1 MKKYLAMILA
11 GMMAVSM
18 VACGGSSN
26 SSNSA
31 SSSEP
36 AAEAQAEQTEAEPA
50 AEATEAAEPAA
61 EATEA
66 AEPAAEATEAAEPAA
81 DAAFT
86 TVEAGKLHMA
96 TNAAFP
102 PYEMTSDNGGYE
114 GIDVEIATLIAEK
127 LGLELV
133 VDDMEFSSVIISVQ
147 NGKSDMAMAGLTV
160 TEERK
165 QNVDFTESYAT
176 GVQVIIVPED
186 SDIQTVDDLAND
198 KMIGV
203 QDGTTGYIYCSDTVE
218 NGGYGED
225 HVTSYTNG
233 AMAIE
238 ALKGGK
244 VDAVVIDNEP
254 AKAFVE
260 VNEGL
265 KILDTEYIVE
275 NYAIGISKDNPALCE
290 AVNNALTELIADG
303 SVQAIIDK
311 YIKAE

>member
-1 MKKYLAMILA
+1 MKKYFAMLIA
-11 GMMAVSM
+11 GMMAVSL
-18 VACGGSSN
+18 VACGGSS
-26 SSNSA
+26 
-31 SSSEP
+31 SSSAP
-36 AAEAQAEQTEAEPA
+36 AAEEAVEETEAEAPAEDA
-50 AEATEAAEPAA
+50 AEAPAEDAA
-61 EATEA
+61 EAP
-66 AEPAAEATEAAEPAA
+66 AEDAAEAPAA
-81 DAAFT
+81 DAAEAPAAVT

-102 PYEMTSDNGGYE
+102 PYEMVSDNGGFE
-114 GIDVEIATLIAEK
+114 GIDVEIATAIAEK

-133 VDDMEFSSVIISVQ
+133 VDDMEFGSVITSVQ
-147 NGKSDMAMAGLTV
+147 SGKSDIAMAGLTV

-176 GVQVIIVPED
+176 GVQVVIVPED

-254 AKAFVE
+254 AKAFVAA
-260 VNEGL
+260 NEGL
-265 KILDTEYIVE
+265 RILDTEYIVE
-275 NYAIGISKDNPALCE
+275 NYAIGISKENTGLRDAVDAALK
-290 AVNNALTELIADG
+290 ELIADG
-303 SVQAIIDK
+303 TVQSIVDK
-311 YIKAE
+311 YITAE

>member
-1 MKKYLAMILA
+1 MKKYLAMLLA
-11 GMMAVSM
+11 GMMAVSLM
-18 VACGGSSN
+18 ACGGSG
-26 SSNSA
+26 SA
-31 SSSEP
+31 SSSASSEP
-36 AAEAQAEQTEAEPA
+36 AAQTEAAP
-50 AEATEAAEPAA
+50 AEAAAN
-61 EATEA
+61 
-66 AEPAAEATEAAEPAA
+66 
-81 DAAFT
+81 DAGFT
-86 TVEAGKLHMA
+86 TVAEGELHMA

-114 GIDVEIATLIAEK
+114 GIDVEIATMIAQK

-133 VDDMEFSSVIISVQ
+133 VDDMEFSSVITSVQ
-147 NGKSDMAMAGLTV
+147 SGKADMAMAGLTV

-165 QNVDFTESYAT
+165 KNVDFTESYAT

-198 KMIGV
+198 KMIGC
-203 QDGTTGYIYCSDTVE
+203 QDGTTGYIYCSDSVE

-254 AKAFVE
+254 AKAFVQA
-260 VNEGL
+260 NAGL
-265 KILDTEYIVE
+265 KILDTEYIIE
-275 NYAIGISKDNPALCE
+275 NYAIGISKDNNGLRD
-290 AVNNALTELIADG
+290 AVNNALKELIADG
-303 SVQAIIDK
+303 SVQQIVDK
-311 YIKAE
+311 YINAEN

>member
-1 MKKYLAMILA
+1 MKKYAAILLA
-11 GMMAVSM
+11 GMMALSLA
-18 VACGGSSN
+18 ACGGSS
-26 SSNSA
+26 SANSA
-31 SSSEP
+31 KEDAAP
-36 AAEAQAEQTEAEPA
+36 AEAEAVTEEAE
-50 AEATEAAEPAA
+50 AEAGEAVTTEAAAA
-61 EATEA
+61 ETA
-66 AEPAAEATEAAEPAA
+66 AEI
-81 DAAFT
+81 T
-86 TVEAGKLHMA
+86 TVSEGELHMA

-102 PYEMTSDNGGYE
+102 PYEMTSDGEGYDGYE
-114 GIDVEIATLIAEK
+114 GIDVEVAAKIAEK
-127 LGLELV
+127 LGLKLV
-133 VDDMEFSSVIISVQ
+133 IDDMEFGSVITSVQ
-147 NGKSDMAMAGLTV
+147 SGKADMAMAGLTV

-165 QNVDFTESYAT
+165 QNVDFTDSYAT
-176 GVQVIIVPED
+176 GVQVVIVPED
-186 SDIQTVDDLAND
+186 SDIATVDDLAND

-238 ALKGGK
+238 ALKAGK

-254 AKAFVE
+254 AKQFVA

-290 AVNNALTELIADG
+290 AVNKALNELIDDG
-303 SVQAIIDK
+303 TVKQIVDK
-311 YIKAE
+311 YINAGE

>member
-1 MKKYLAMILA
+1 MKKYAAILLA
-11 GMMAVSM
+11 GMMALSLA
-18 VACGGSSN
+18 ACGGSG
-26 SSNSA
+26 SA
-31 SSSEP
+31 SSKEEAAP
-36 AAEAQAEQTEAEPA
+36 AEAETETVEEEAETETEVETDAATATTETAAETA
-50 AEATEAAEPAA
+50 AE
-61 EATEA
+61 
-66 AEPAAEATEAAEPAA
+66 
-81 DAAFT
+81 FT
-86 TVEAGKLHMA
+86 TVAEGELHMA

-102 PYEMTSDNGGYE
+102 PYEMTSDGEGLAGGYE
-114 GIDVEIATLIAEK
+114 GIDVEVASKIAEK
-127 LGLELV
+127 LGLTLV
-133 VDDMEFSSVIISVQ
+133 IDDMEFGSVITSVQ
-147 NGKSDMAMAGLTV
+147 SGKADMAMAGLTV

-176 GVQVIIVPED
+176 GVQVVIVPED
-186 SDIQTVDDLAND
+186 SDIATVDDLAND

-233 AMAIE
+233 AMAVE
-238 ALKGGK
+238 ALKAGK

-254 AKAFVE
+254 AKQFVA

-290 AVNNALTELIADG
+290 AVNNALKELIADG
-303 SVQAIIDK
+303 TVEEIVAK
-311 YIKAE
+311 YINAGE

>member
-1 MKKYLAMILA
+1 MKKVLSVILA
-11 GMMAVSM
+11 VAMLGVTSMMFG
-18 VACGGSSN
+18 ACGGN
-26 SSNSA
+26 SSSA
-31 SSSEP
+31 TASEP
-36 AAEAQAEQTEAEPA
+36 KDSSAAGAKE
-50 AEATEAAEPAA
+50 
-61 EATEA
+61 
-66 AEPAAEATEAAEPAA
+66 
-81 DAAFT
+81 
-86 TVEAGKLHMA
+86 LHMA

-114 GIDVEIATLIAEK
+114 GIDVEIATMIAQK

-133 VDDMEFSSVIISVQ
+133 VDDMEFSSVITSVQ
-147 NGKSDMAMAGLTV
+147 SGKADMAMAGLTV

-165 QNVDFTESYAT
+165 KNVDFTESYAT
-176 GVQVIIVPED
+176 GVQVIIVPEG

-203 QDGTTGYIYCSDTVE
+203 QDGTTGYIYCSSSVDD
-218 NGGYGED
+218 GGYGED

-254 AKAFVE
+254 AKAFVA
-260 VNEGL
+260 VNDGL

-290 AVNNALTELIADG
+290 AVNNALKELIADG
-303 SVQAIIDK
+303 SVQTIIDK

>member
-1 MKKYLAMILA
+1 MKKYAAILLA
-11 GMMAVSM
+11 GMMALSLA
-18 VACGGSSN
+18 ACGGSG
-26 SSNSA
+26 SA
-31 SSSEP
+31 ASTKEEAAP
-36 AAEAQAEQTEAEPA
+36 AEAEAVTEEAE
-50 AEATEAAEPAA
+50 AEAGAATTTEAAAETAA
-61 EATEA
+61 EI
-66 AEPAAEATEAAEPAA
+66 
-81 DAAFT
+81 T
-86 TVEAGKLHMA
+86 TVSEGELHMA

-102 PYEMTSDNGGYE
+102 PYEMTSDGEGFATDAAGSVHFE
-114 GIDVEIATLIAEK
+114 GIDVEVAAKIAEK
-127 LGLELV
+127 LGLKLV
-133 VDDMEFSSVIISVQ
+133 IDDMEFSSVITSVQ
-147 NGKSDMAMAGLTV
+147 SGKADMAMAGLTV

-165 QNVDFTESYAT
+165 QNVDFTDSYAT
-176 GVQVIIVPED
+176 GVQVVIVPED
-186 SDIQTVDDLAND
+186 SDIATVDDLAND

-238 ALKGGK
+238 ALKAGK

-254 AKAFVE
+254 AKQFVA

-290 AVNNALTELIADG
+290 AVNNALNELIADG
-303 SVQAIIDK
+303 TVQQIVDK
-311 YIKAE
+311 YINAGE

>member
-1 MKKYLAMILA
+1 MKKYFAMLIA

-18 VACGGSSN
+18 VACGGSS
-26 SSNSA
+26 SGSA
-31 SSSEP
+31 P
-36 AAEAQAEQTEAEPA
+36 AAEEAVEETEAEAPAEDA
-50 AEATEAAEPAA
+50 AEAPAEDAA
-61 EATEA
+61 EA
-66 AEPAAEATEAAEPAA
+66 PAA
-81 DAAFT
+81 DAAEAPAAVT

-102 PYEMTSDNGGYE
+102 PYEMVSDNGGFE
-114 GIDVEIATLIAEK
+114 GIDVEIATAIAEK

-133 VDDMEFSSVIISVQ
+133 VDDMEFGSVITSVQ
-147 NGKSDMAMAGLTV
+147 SGKSDIAMAGLTV

-176 GVQVIIVPED
+176 GVQVVIVPED

-254 AKAFVE
+254 AKAFVAA
-260 VNEGL
+260 NEGL
-265 KILDTEYIVE
+265 RILDTEYIVE
-275 NYAIGISKDNPALCE
+275 NYAIGISKENPGLRDAVDAALK
-290 AVNNALTELIADG
+290 ELIADG
-303 SVQAIIDK
+303 TVQSIVDK
-311 YIKAE
+311 YITAE

>member
-1 MKKYLAMILA
+1 MKKYAAILLA
-11 GMMAVSM
+11 GMMALSLA
-18 VACGGSSN
+18 ACGGSS
-26 SSNSA
+26 SA
-31 SSSEP
+31 SSAKEEAAP
-36 AAEAQAEQTEAEPA
+36 AEAEAVTEEAE
-50 AEATEAAEPAA
+50 AEAGEAVTTEAAAA
-61 EATEA
+61 ETA
-66 AEPAAEATEAAEPAA
+66 AEI
-81 DAAFT
+81 T
-86 TVEAGKLHMA
+86 TVSEGELHMA

-102 PYEMTSDNGGYE
+102 PYEMTSDGEGYDGYE
-114 GIDVEIATLIAEK
+114 GIDVEVAAKIAEK
-127 LGLELV
+127 LGLKLV
-133 VDDMEFSSVIISVQ
+133 IDDMEFGSVITSVQ
-147 NGKSDMAMAGLTV
+147 SGKADMAMAGLTV

-165 QNVDFTESYAT
+165 QNVDFTDSYAT
-176 GVQVIIVPED
+176 GVQVVIVPED
-186 SDIQTVDDLAND
+186 SDIATVDDLAND

-238 ALKGGK
+238 ALKAGK

-254 AKAFVE
+254 AKQFVA

-290 AVNNALTELIADG
+290 AVNKALNELIDDG
-303 SVQAIIDK
+303 TVKQIVDK
-311 YIKAE
+311 YINAGE

>member
-11 GMMAVSM
+11 GMMAVSLA
-18 VACGGSSN
+18 ACGGSS
-26 SSNSA
+26 SG
-31 SSSEP
+31 SSSAP
-36 AAEAQAEQTEAEPA
+36 
-50 AEATEAAEPAA
+50 AAEPAA
-61 EATEA
+61 EAEAQTEE
-66 AEPAAEATEAAEPAA
+66 AEAPEAQADAAEAPAAQA

-86 TVEAGKLHMA
+86 TVAAGELHMA

-114 GIDVEIATLIAEK
+114 GIDVEIATLIAQK

-133 VDDMEFSSVIISVQ
+133 VDDMEFGSVITSVQ
-147 NGKSDMAMAGLTV
+147 SGKADMAMAGLTV

-165 QNVDFTESYAT
+165 KNVDFTESYAT
-176 GVQVIIVPED
+176 GVQVIIVPEG

-203 QDGTTGYIYCSDTVE
+203 QDGTTGYIYCSSPVE
-218 NGGYGED
+218 DGGYGED

-254 AKAFVE
+254 AKAFVA
-260 VNEGL
+260 VNDGL

-290 AVNNALTELIADG
+290 AVNNALKELIADG
-303 SVQAIIDK
+303 SVQMIVDK
-311 YIKAE
+311 YITAE